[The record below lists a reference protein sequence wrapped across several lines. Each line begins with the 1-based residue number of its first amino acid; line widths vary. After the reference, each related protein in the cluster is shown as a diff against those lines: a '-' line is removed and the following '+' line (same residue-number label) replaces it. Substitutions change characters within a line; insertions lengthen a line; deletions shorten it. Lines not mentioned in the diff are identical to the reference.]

1 MGRYTGPKVRKS
13 KRVRAAISDTT
24 KHMKADLEAGPGQH
38 GARRRGKV
46 TLYGERLRE
55 KQKLCY
61 FYHISDTQFRRYM
74 AEASR
79 IKTNTISKLNELLEQ
94 RLDNVIRRAALARTI
109 WQARQL
115 VVHGHIKVN
124 GHKIDRP
131 SYAVSPGDEIA
142 VKPKSKDAVKVMA
155 ESADSASIVPSWIE
169 VNREALTVKVTR
181 LPNPDEIFRPFETNM
196 QMVVEF

>member
-1 MGRYTGPKVRKS
+1 
-13 KRVRAAISDTT
+13 
-24 KHMKADLEAGPGQH
+24 
-38 GARRRGKV
+38 
-46 TLYGERLRE
+46 
-55 KQKLCY
+55 
-61 FYHISDTQFRRYM
+61 
-74 AEASR
+74 
-79 IKTNTISKLNELLEQ
+79 
-94 RLDNVIRRAALARTI
+94 
-109 WQARQL
+109 

-142 VKPKSKDAVKVMA
+142 IKPKSKESVKVMA
-155 ESADSASIVPSWIE
+155 ESADNASIVPSWIE